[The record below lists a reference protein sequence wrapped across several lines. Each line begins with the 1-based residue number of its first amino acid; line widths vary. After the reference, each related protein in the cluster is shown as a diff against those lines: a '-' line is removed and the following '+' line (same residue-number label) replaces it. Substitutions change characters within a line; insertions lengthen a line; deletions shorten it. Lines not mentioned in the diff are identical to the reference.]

1 MKRRMYMAKK
11 IWIGRFVVVVVSSF
25 VAGDLESAINTHTHT
40 LIHTINQ
47 HTQLLMS
54 RIMNK

>member
-1 MKRRMYMAKK
+1 MYMAKK

-40 LIHTINQ
+40 HTHNKSA
-47 HTQLLMS
+47 HTTFDVQ
-54 RIMNK
+54 NNE